1 MKKNVIMKFLFLVL
15 MVVMIF
21 GVAKSSFAV
30 STITPIE
37 NANTGA
43 NSTPGNNA
51 TNNAAVTPAN
61 TAPTNRVVNNNTTN
75 NNSLTN
81 EVTANNAVVNNSP
94 VNNTVIP
101 ATGAKSVTGLFILM
115 GIFGV
120 SAVYTFVKLKK
131 YEI

>member
-1 MKKNVIMKFLFLVL
+1 MRWIHMKKNVILKFLVLVL
-15 MVVMIF
+15 MVAVIF

-37 NANTGA
+37 NGNTGA
-43 NSTPGNNA
+43 NNTAGKNTANN
-51 TNNAAVTPAN
+51 VTVAPVN
-61 TAPTNRVVNNNTTN
+61 TAPANNVANNAPTNTAP
-75 NNSLTN
+75 
-81 EVTANNAVVNNSP
+81 ANNAVVNNSP

-101 ATGAKSVTGLFILM
+101 ATGAKSVAGLFILM
-115 GIFGV
+115 GVFGV